1 MDTQEHLLEASIN
14 ALFRRYP
21 ALCGFT
27 VQEASGLFIGEI
39 TINPLAG
46 PHGPKELHGQI
57 VAALGALLDEYPGA
71 GELLRE
77 RTFARVLH

>member
-1 MDTQEHLLEASIN
+1 MKTREHRLEASIN

-27 VQEASGLFIGEI
+27 VEEAGGICIGEI

-46 PHGPKELHGQI
+46 PHGHQELYGEI

-71 GELLRE
+71 GKLLRE